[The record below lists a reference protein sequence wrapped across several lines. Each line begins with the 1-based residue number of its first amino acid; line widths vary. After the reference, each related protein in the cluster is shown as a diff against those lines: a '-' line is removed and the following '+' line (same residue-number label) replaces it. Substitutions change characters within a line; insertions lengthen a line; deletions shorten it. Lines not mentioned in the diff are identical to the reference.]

1 MAPRKTKTRSSER
14 YAPAQRLHQLKA
26 LLASSGGISV
36 YGIAEHFGVSVRT
49 AIRYLRALEGAGEP
63 LTEETV
69 GKRKLW
75 QLHPAARRETVALSE
90 QQIVTLFLSRRI
102 FDFLAGT
109 GFAESLDE
117 IFAKLEATLRRRK
130 FDTKNLERKLF
141 DVNEAPYLYG
151 ERSEQL
157 GDIVTALL
165 REQRLR
171 LTREGSSKPFLF
183 EPYTLLVYKKGLYL
197 VGFSH
202 HHQSVRTLSL
212 DKIREAEWVR
222 GDGFAYPKEYSPAS
236 MVEGNFGLHGGTGTP
251 TRVRLL
257 FAADVARYVQR
268 RQWHPTQQIVKT
280 ARGVEMTM
288 QVTGIAELPAWL
300 LSWGDKVE
308 VLEPETL
315 REKIAEE
322 HARAAARYAPSPEAE
337 ASPDVGR

>member
-1 MAPRKTKTRSSER
+1 VATRQTPSKAANER
-14 YAPAQRLHQLKA
+14 YAPAQRLHQLKTR
-26 LLASSGGISV
+26 LASSGGVSV
-36 YGIAEHFGVSVRT
+36 YDIADDFGVSVRT
-49 AIRYLRALEGAGEP
+49 AIRYLRALERAGEP
-63 LTEETV
+63 LVEQTV

-75 QLHPAARRETVALSE
+75 SLHPSARRESIALSE
-90 QQIVTLFLSRRI
+90 EQMVTLFLSRRI

-130 FDTKNLERKLF
+130 YDTRNLERKLF
-141 DVNEAPYLYG
+141 DVNEAPYLFG

-171 LTREGSSKPFLF
+171 ITREGAGSKPFLF

-202 HHQSVRTLSL
+202 HHQSVRTISL
-212 DKIREAEWVR
+212 DKIRDAEWVR
-222 GDGFAYPKEYSPAS
+222 GDGFAYPKDYSPGS
-236 MVEGNFGLHGGTGTP
+236 MVEGNFGLHGGAGTP

-257 FAADVARYVQR
+257 FAPEVSRYLR
-268 RQWHPTQQIVKT
+268 RRRWHPTQQFVKT
-280 ARGVEMTM
+280 ERGLEMTM
-288 QVTGIAELPAWL
+288 QVTGMTELPAWL

-315 REKIAEE
+315 RETIAAEL
-322 HARAAARYAPSPEAE
+322 ARATARY
-337 ASPDVGR
+337 R